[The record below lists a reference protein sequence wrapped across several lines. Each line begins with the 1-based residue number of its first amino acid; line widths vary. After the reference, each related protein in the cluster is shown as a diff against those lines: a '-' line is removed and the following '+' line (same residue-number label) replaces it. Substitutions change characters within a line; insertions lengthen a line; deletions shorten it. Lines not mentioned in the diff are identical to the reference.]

1 MPLALRLLIVCAA
14 IAALSG
20 CGPAIKPAPFDG
32 TPVPVVI
39 DRLQHVPVPDY
50 LTAPLVIAAPND
62 LTCGECVRVA
72 RDRRTTLE
80 RCNADR
86 AETRKLGREP

>member
-1 MPLALRLLIVCAA
+1 MPLAIRLLMVSAA
-14 IAALSG
+14 FASLCG
-20 CGPAIKPAPFDG
+20 CTPAIKPVPFDG

-50 LTAPLVIAAPND
+50 LTEPLVIAAPID

-86 AETRKLGREP
+86 AETRKLGRQP